1 MVQWVEG
8 AVSQDSFKVQTD
20 TPNQAPSD
28 DERHSVSAIDIFRS
42 FNQSI
47 DQVIQLDWDDD
58 YQYAKFMTALAKS
71 VGTGVQRY
79 CELLEQQFIRE
90 MDRLTPAQEA
100 ALLQSRQEKW
110 MQLAKDAIS
119 TKEKVEPFHFLP
131 EVRRATKSPK
141 LF

>member
-1 MVQWVEG
+1 MIPWVEN
-8 AVSQDSFKVQTD
+8 AVKQDVFKVRTENPSQT
-20 TPNQAPSD
+20 PSD

-47 DQVIQLDWDDD
+47 DQVIGLEWDDD

-71 VGTGVQRY
+71 IGSGVQRY
-79 CELLEQQFIRE
+79 CEMLEQNFIKE

-100 ALLQSRQEKW
+100 ALVQSRQEKW

-131 EVRRATKSPK
+131 EV
-141 LF
+141 